1 MNPHANDQNI
11 SLYSLKKNYA
21 KQKGLTFIEV
31 LIALVIIVTGIL
43 GAVAL
48 QTTAKKSSFDAM
60 QRSLAS
66 SLAQDI
72 VERMRSNNS
81 ATLALYAVSSPYG
94 TGKILA
100 QPTCDLAAN
109 LCTSAQ
115 MVTHDLF
122 GWEQA
127 LMGANVKNGTDNF
140 GGLVGGVGCISV
152 VGNTVTAVVTWQ
164 GKAEFTDAKKAD
176 DCGTKN
182 TTTRRQVVINAFI
195 I

>member
-1 MNPHANDQNI
+1 MNSQVNSQHIICRA
-11 SLYSLKKNYA
+11 SKSTA
-21 KQKGLTFIEV
+21 TKQKGITFIEV

-72 VERMRSNNS
+72 VERMRGNNS
-81 ATLALYAVSSPYG
+81 ATLALYATNSPYG
-94 TGKILA
+94 SGKITSP
-100 QPTCDLAAN
+100 PTCNSMAN
-109 LCTSAQ
+109 LCTAAQ

-127 LMGANVKNGTDNF
+127 LMGADVKNGTSNF
-140 GGLVGGVGCISV
+140 GGLVGAIGCLSV
-152 VGNTVTAVVTWQ
+152 VGNTVTVVVTWQ
-164 GKAEFTDAKKAD
+164 GKAEYTDAKKAT
-176 DCGTKN
+176 CGTEAD
-182 TTTRRQVVINAFI
+182 TRRQVVINAFI